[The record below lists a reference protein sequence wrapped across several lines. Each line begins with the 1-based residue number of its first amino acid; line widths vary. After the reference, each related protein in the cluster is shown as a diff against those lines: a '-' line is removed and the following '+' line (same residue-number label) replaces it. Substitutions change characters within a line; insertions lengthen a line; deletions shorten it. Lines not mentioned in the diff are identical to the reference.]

1 MSKPKTVK
9 KQVIEVTH
17 FYNPGLRRRLIKPT
31 SFDCIKERASQCQE
45 INQKETSSSR
55 IK

>member
-1 MSKPKTVK
+1 MSKAKTTK
-9 KQVIEVTH
+9 KQVIEVSSY
-17 FYNPGLRRRLIKPT
+17 FIAGLRRRLIKPT
-31 SFDCIKERASQCQE
+31 SFDRLEERASQRQE